1 MIDLIFSLFCIFDI
15 HIQVTFKNDFLDGT
29 SKLLLRQATTNP
41 SSSNVYP
48 FTNGTPATYLCTFCT
63 PAADLCTSCTPDEG
77 MEPVTMKPQQTNNA
91 DGHEGG
97 QGARGQGGGG
107 RGQDGGGDYMGIV
120 QTFIAL
126 GKIFSFLF
134 F

>member
-1 MIDLIFSLFCIFDI
+1 
-15 HIQVTFKNDFLDGT
+15 
-29 SKLLLRQATTNP
+29 
-41 SSSNVYP
+41 
-48 FTNGTPATYLCTFCT
+48 
-63 PAADLCTSCTPDEG
+63 
-77 MEPVTMKPQQTNNA
+77 MKPQQTNNA

-126 GKIFSFLF
+126 GKILFSY
-134 F
+134 